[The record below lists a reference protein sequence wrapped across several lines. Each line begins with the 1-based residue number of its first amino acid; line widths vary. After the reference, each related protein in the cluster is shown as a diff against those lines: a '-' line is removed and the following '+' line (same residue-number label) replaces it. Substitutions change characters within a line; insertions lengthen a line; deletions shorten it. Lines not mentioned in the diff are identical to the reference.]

1 MDGEVPM
8 PEKVDY
14 YNTAYDNFAEEVVR
28 QVRAE
33 SFGEDLG
40 QTGWMTATEYRG
52 FLNLLELKPGAQI
65 LEVGFG
71 AGGCALYAAETAGVR
86 VTGIDINDGAVR
98 NAREL
103 TARKGLESQVRFERM
118 DASLALPFSDGAFD
132 AIFSNDAIC
141 HLARR
146 AAVLKEWRRL
156 LKPGGRL
163 LFTDPLIVT
172 GILSNE
178 ELVVRTSIGF
188 YLFLPAGE
196 NERLIR
202 EVGFKLLRSDDLTA
216 SAETIAKKRHDS
228 RDGHKAALIK
238 IEGEANFHGIQKF
251 LACVHTVAKERR
263 LSRYAFLAQKFPQ

>member
-1 MDGEVPM
+1 M

-14 YNTAYDNFAEEVVR
+14 YNTAYDNFAEDVVR

-40 QTGWMTATEYRG
+40 QTGWMTAAEYRG
-52 FLNLLELKPGAQI
+52 FLKLLELQPRAHV

-71 AGGCALYAAETAGVR
+71 AGGCALYAAETAGVQ
-86 VTGIDINDGAVR
+86 VTGIDINEGAVR
-98 NAREL
+98 NARQL
-103 TARKGLESQVRFERM
+103 AAGKGLESQVRFERM
-118 DASLALPFSDGAFD
+118 DASQPLPFSNGAFD

-141 HLARR
+141 HLAGRP
-146 AAVLKEWRRL
+146 AVLKEWRRV

-172 GILSNE
+172 GTLSNE
-178 ELVVRTSIGF
+178 ELAVRTSIGF

-202 EVGFKLLRSDDLTA
+202 EAGFVLLRADDLTA

-228 RDGHKAALIK
+228 RDCHKDDLIK
-238 IEGEANFHGIQKF
+238 IEGETNFHGIQNF

-263 LSRYAFLAQKFPQ
+263 LSRFAFLAEKSPL

>member
-1 MDGEVPM
+1 MQ
-8 PEKVDY
+8 EKVDM
-14 YNTAYDNFAEEVVR
+14 YNPAYGNFTDDAMR
-28 QVRAE
+28 SVRAE
-33 SFGEDLG
+33 VYGEDLG

-52 FLNLLELKPGAQI
+52 FLKLLELNPGAHI

-71 AGGCALYAAETAGVR
+71 AGGCALYAAETAGVQ

-103 TARKGLESQVRFERM
+103 TTSKGLESQVRFERM
-118 DASLALPFSDGAFD
+118 DASQPLPFSDGAFD

-141 HLARR
+141 HLAGRQ
-146 AAVLKEWRRL
+146 AVLKEWRRL

-178 ELVVRTSIGF
+178 EIAVRTSIGF
-188 YLFLPAGE
+188 YLFLPLGE

-202 EVGFKLLRSDDLTA
+202 EADFDLLRADDLTA

-228 RDGHKAALIK
+228 RDRHKDALIK
-238 IEGEANFHGIQKF
+238 IEGDSNFHGIQKF
-251 LACVHTVAKERR
+251 LSCVHTVAKERR
-263 LSRYAFLAQKFPQ
+263 LSRYAFLAQKPRL

>member
-1 MDGEVPM
+1 MQ
-8 PEKVDY
+8 EKVDL
-14 YNTAYDNFAEEVVR
+14 YNTAYDNFAKDVVR

-52 FLNLLELKPGAQI
+52 FLELLELKPGAQV

-71 AGGCALYAAETAGVR
+71 AGGCALYAAETAGVQ
-86 VTGIDINDGAVR
+86 VTGIDINE
-98 NAREL
+98 NALR
-103 TARKGLESQVRFERM
+103 TARQLAASKGLESQVRFERM
-118 DASLALPFSDGAFD
+118 DASQALPFSDGAFD

-141 HLARR
+141 HLAGRP
-146 AAVLKEWRRL
+146 AVLNEWRRV
-156 LKPGGRL
+156 LKSGGRL

-172 GILSNE
+172 GTLSNE
-178 ELVVRTSIGF
+178 ELAVRTSIGF

-202 EVGFKLLRSDDLTA
+202 EAGFELLRADNLTA

-228 RDGHKAALIK
+228 RDRHKDGLIK

-263 LSRYAFLAQKFPQ
+263 LSRYAFLAQKSPL